1 MFVNVHLCSNCAVLI
16 FVKDCESFFECGQ
29 LLQETSIYSWKSS
42 RTLIPCKRS
51 TGHRLQLNKGGL
63 TSEVSDSKIFFLSA
77 SLKAVIWKYA
87 IPMNFFSRPICTFLL
102 VSFCRPIWTFLL
114 VSFSPPIWTS
124 PFVSFS
130 LLIWTFLF
138 AELTL
143 RKSGELSNRPGVL
156 PTQYISERGTFS
168 KFSISHPIYLRAWNI
183 FKNINF
189 PPNVSQ
195 SVEHFQNF
203 QFPTQ

>member
-42 RTLIPCKRS
+42 QILIPCKRS
-51 TGHRLQLNKGGL
+51 TEYRLQLSKGGLSL
-63 TSEVSDSKIFFLSA
+63 TSEVSDSKIFFRSA
-77 SLKAVIWKYA
+77 SLKAVIWKYV
-87 IPMNFFSRPICTFLL
+87 IPMNFFSP
-102 VSFCRPIWTFLL
+102 PIWTFLF
-114 VSFSPPIWTS
+114 VFFSPPIWTS

-156 PTQYISERGTFS
+156 PTQYISEHGTFS
-168 KFSISHPIYLRAWNI
+168 KFSISHPIY
-183 FKNINF
+183 F
-189 PPNVSQ
+189 
-195 SVEHFQNF
+195 
-203 QFPTQ
+203 

>member
-183 FKNINF
+183 FTNFNF

-195 SVEHFQNF
+195 SVEHF
-203 QFPTQ
+203 

>member
-1 MFVNVHLCSNCAVLI
+1 MFVNLHLCSNCAVLI

-42 RTLIPCKRS
+42 QILIPCKRS

-114 VSFSPPIWTS
+114 VSFS
-124 PFVSFS
+124 
-130 LLIWTFLF
+130 LLIWTFFLLSWLWGR
-138 AELTL
+138 AENSATA
-143 RKSGELSNRPGVL
+143 
-156 PTQYISERGTFS
+156 RGS
-168 KFSISHPIYLRAWNI
+168 
-183 FKNINF
+183 F
-189 PPNVSQ
+189 PPDISQ
-195 SVEHFQNF
+195 SVEHFQSF

>member
-1 MFVNVHLCSNCAVLI
+1 MFVNVYLCSNCAVLI

-63 TSEVSDSKIFFLSA
+63 TSEVSDSKIFFRSA

-114 VSFSPPIWTS
+114 
-124 PFVSFS
+124 VSFS

-168 KFSISHPIYLRAWNI
+168 KFSISHPIYISERGTFSKFSISHPIYLRAWNI
-183 FKNINF
+183 FKNFNF

-195 SVEHFQNF
+195 SVENF
-203 QFPTQ
+203 